1 MHILVADDNHTDL
14 VILQTILRK
23 EGHEVIT
30 ASDGAKAVRA
40 FEECS
45 PDIVLLDALM
55 PVMDGYEAARRIKKL
70 SSERDVFT
78 PIIFLTS
85 LKDAP
90 ALAGCLQAGGDDF
103 LSKPYNKMI
112 LQAKLRAFE
121 RVRQMHSTIND
132 QREALKQN
140 HESMLREQDVAKRV
154 FDNVA
159 PSGCLDMDVI
169 RHVLSPCSVFNGDML
184 LVAEKPSG
192 GMHIMMGDFTGH
204 GLQAAIGALPA
215 SEVFY
220 GMTRKGFAIQDI
232 LIEIN
237 KRLKKI
243 LPTGLFCCAIFADI
257 DHRNKTV
264 TTWAGGTPDGYIF
277 RQGTGIV
284 YTIESHN
291 LPLGILG
298 SERFDASTRI
308 FSYEE
313 GDIIY
318 MFSDGIV
325 EAENSE
331 QEMFGHKRVEAL
343 MDKFKEEKGVFERL
357 FDALNEFTGVE
368 AQGDDITLVEVEC
381 RPSSEGGTYEK
392 DSDLETRS
400 GPLEWS
406 FAYTLRPGSIKQ
418 FDPLPLLLHILM
430 ECPGL
435 QPHRGRLY
443 TILAEL
449 YSNALEH
456 GVLGL
461 DSEWKSDN
469 VGFNEYYTQRKSRLE
484 ALENA
489 EITFRLRHDP
499 TPDGGLLTLH
509 VEDSGDGFD
518 YSDKMAQL
526 CKALGDDE
534 DDSSSRYSGRGMG
547 VIGQLVKSMEYQG
560 RGNIVKVEYEWFHS
574 GEKEKLS

>member
-1 MHILVADDNHTDL
+1 MRIIVADDSHTDL
-14 VILQTILRK
+14 VILETILRK

-30 ASDGAKAVRA
+30 ATDGAKAFRA
-40 FEECS
+40 FEEHA

-70 SSERDVFT
+70 SSEKDIFT

-90 ALAGCLQAGGDDF
+90 ALAGCLEAGGDDF

-121 RVRQMHSTIND
+121 RVRQMHITINS

-140 HESMLREQDVAKRV
+140 HESMLREQDIAKRV

-159 PSGCLDMDVI
+159 PSGCLDMEGI

-184 LVAEKPSG
+184 LVSEKPSG
-192 GMHIMMGDFTGH
+192 GIHIMMGDFTGH

-243 LPTGLFCCAIFADI
+243 LPTGLFCCASFADI
-257 DHRNKTV
+257 DYRNQTV
-264 TTWAGGTPDGYIF
+264 TTWTGGTPDGYIF
-277 RQGTGIV
+277 RQGEGV
-284 YTIESHN
+284 VHTIKSHN

-298 SERFDASTRI
+298 TERFDASTRV
-308 FSYEE
+308 FSFEE

-318 MFSDGIV
+318 LFSDGIV

-331 QEMFGHKRVEAL
+331 EEMFGHKRVEAI
-343 MDKFKEEKGVFERL
+343 MEKHKDEKGVFDPL
-357 FDALNEFTGVE
+357 FEALNEFTGVE

-381 RPSSEGGTYEK
+381 RPSAEGTTDEK
-392 DSDLETRS
+392 EADLETHS
-400 GPLEWS
+400 GPQEWS
-406 FAYTLRPGSIKQ
+406 IDYCLKPGSIKQ
-418 FDPLPLLLHILM
+418 FDPLPLLLNILM

-443 TILAEL
+443 TILSEI
-449 YSNALEH
+449 YSNAL
-456 GVLGL
+456 
-461 DSEWKSDN
+461 
-469 VGFNEYYTQRKSRLE
+469 
-484 ALENA
+484 
-489 EITFRLRHDP
+489 
-499 TPDGGLLTLH
+499 
-509 VEDSGDGFD
+509 
-518 YSDKMAQL
+518 
-526 CKALGDDE
+526 
-534 DDSSSRYSGRGMG
+534 
-547 VIGQLVKSMEYQG
+547 
-560 RGNIVKVEYEWFHS
+560 
-574 GEKEKLS
+574 